1 MAETVY
7 LNDGSMEVILT
18 DKDVFL
24 ERLLREKLGDDA
36 AWCFTEYISELKDDL
51 RYQEEST
58 AEQERIVDGYSAL
71 CHEAVDNFSEVLK
84 LLDAPRL
91 DRKALKQ
98 AAQIGYDAL
107 YENL

>member
-36 AWCFTEYISELKDDL
+36 ARCFTEYISELKDDL

-58 AEQERIVDGYSAL
+58 AEQERSVDGYSAL
-71 CHEAVDNFSEVLK
+71 CYEAVDNFSEVLK

-91 DRKALKQ
+91 DRKALKR

-107 YENL
+107 YKNL

>member
-7 LNDGSMEVILT
+7 LNDGSKEVILT

-36 AWCFTEYISELKDDL
+36 ARCFTSYIEELIEDL
-51 RYQEEST
+51 TLGQEST
-58 AEQERIVDGYSAL
+58 EEQERIADGYSAM
-71 CHEAVDNFSEVLK
+71 CHEALDNFSEVLL

-91 DRKALKQ
+91 DRKALKK
-98 AAQIGYDAL
+98 AAQIGHDAL
-107 YENL
+107 YNNL

>member
-7 LNDGSMEVILT
+7 LNDGSMEVIFT

-36 AWCFTEYISELKDDL
+36 ARCFTSCIEELKDDL
-51 RYQEEST
+51 KYQEES
-58 AEQERIVDGYSAL
+58 AKEQERSADGYLAM
-71 CHEAVDNFSEVLK
+71 CHEAVDSFSEVLM

-98 AAQIGYDAL
+98 AAQHGYDAL
-107 YENL
+107 YKNL

>member
-7 LNDGSMEVILT
+7 LSDGSMEVILT

-36 AWCFTEYISELKDDL
+36 ARCFTDYITELKEDM

-58 AEQERIVDGYSAL
+58 KEQERSADGYLAM

-84 LLDAPRL
+84 LLDSPRL

-98 AAQIGYDAL
+98 AAQIGHDAL
-107 YENL
+107 YKNL